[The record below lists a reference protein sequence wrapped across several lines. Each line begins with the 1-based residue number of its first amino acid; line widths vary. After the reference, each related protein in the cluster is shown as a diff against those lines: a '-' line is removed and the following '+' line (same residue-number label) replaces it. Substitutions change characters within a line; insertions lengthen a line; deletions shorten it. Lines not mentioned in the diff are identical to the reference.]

1 MSVPASTTFAV
12 ITGGGT
18 SGHVV
23 PAIAIAELLVDA
35 GHSLSSL
42 HYVGSTRGAEVSM
55 IPPLGLAHTFLAVD
69 GLQRGFSLSNVKRN
83 VLMVPTIMRALR
95 NTVPP
100 LSPLQHLVLVSVWT
114 YSSINTLRTD

>member
-1 MSVPASTTFAV
+1 MVVPASTTFAV

-42 HYVGSTRGAEVSM
+42 HYVGSNRGAEVAM

-69 GLQRGFSLSNVKRN
+69 GLQRGVSLSKVKRN
-83 VLMVPTIMRALR
+83 VLMVPTMLRALGSAKPCS
-95 NTVPP
+95 N
-100 LSPLQHLVLVSVWT
+100 
-114 YSSINTLRTD
+114 NCGLR